1 MSYVPAQE
9 HLERYARLLVGYAL
23 GDGGGVKAGEVVR
36 VRAPEVAKPLY
47 VECCRAVWRAGGHV
61 IGDYAPTDVPGA
73 SLERDFY
80 ELASDAQLDF
90 FAESYYRGLLDQID
104 HMLYVDGTADPHAL
118 AGVDAGKIMR
128 HHQAHRPLVD
138 WTVAKESAGEYTWTV
153 GLYGTEAMA
162 AEARLS
168 IEEYWE
174 QIIAACFLDLPDP
187 SERWREV
194 NAKIKSHCD
203 WLNSLQ
209 IDRLHVEGEDIDL
222 WLSLGEKRKWIG
234 GSGRNIPSFE
244 VFTSPDW
251 RGTEGRV
258 RFSEPLYIH
267 GTLITGVELEFADG
281 VVVSSRADENAEL
294 LQEMLSAQGA
304 NKIGEFSLTD
314 SRLSRITRFMANT
327 LFDENVGGPFGNT
340 HLAVGLSLQHCYDGD
355 PGSVSAQEWERLG
368 FNQSVVHTD
377 IVSTTDRTVTA
388 TKKGGG
394 EQVIYSGGQFAGG

>member
-1 MSYVPAQE
+1 VSYAPSPE
-9 HLERYARLLVGYAL
+9 HLERYAKLLVGYAL
-23 GDGGGVKAGEVVR
+23 GDGEGVKPGEVVR
-36 VRAPEVAKPLY
+36 VRAPEIARPLY
-47 VECCRAVWRAGGHV
+47 VECCREVWRAGGNV
-61 IGDYAPTDVPGA
+61 IGDYTAANLPGS
-73 SLERDFY
+73 SLDRDFF

-90 FAESYYRGLLDQID
+90 FAERYFRGLVDQTD
-104 HMLYVDGTADPHAL
+104 HMLYIDATADPHAL
-118 AGVDAGKIMR
+118 AGVDAARIMR
-128 HHQAHRPLVD
+128 RQQAHRPLLE

-168 IEEYWE
+168 IEEYWD
-174 QIIAACFLDLPDP
+174 QITAACYLDLPDP
-187 SERWREV
+187 TRRWREV
-194 NAKIKSHCD
+194 NAQIASHCD

-234 GSGRNIPSFE
+234 GGGRNIPSFE

-251 RGTEGRV
+251 RGTEGRI

-267 GTLITGVELEFADG
+267 GSLITGVELEFAGG
-281 VVVSSRADENAEL
+281 VVVASRADENEQL
-294 LQEMLSAQGA
+294 LREMLAADGA
-304 NKIGEFSLTD
+304 DRIGEFSLTD
-314 SRLSRITRFMANT
+314 SRLSPITRFMANT
-327 LFDENVGGPFGNT
+327 LFDENVGGPSGNT

-355 PGSVSAQEWERLG
+355 PASVAPEELERLG

-388 TKKGGG
+388 TMKDGGK
-394 EQVIYSGGQFAGG
+394 QVIYSGGQFAGG